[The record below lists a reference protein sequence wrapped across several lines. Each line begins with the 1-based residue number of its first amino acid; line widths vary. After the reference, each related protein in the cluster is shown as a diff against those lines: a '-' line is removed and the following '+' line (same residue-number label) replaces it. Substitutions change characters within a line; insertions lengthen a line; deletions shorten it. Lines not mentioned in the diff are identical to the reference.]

1 MNTIFV
7 LYLLFFF
14 FFFLFPFNYKPNIFF
29 CTLLFKIARAIF
41 DVEEATAK
49 AFEII
54 LEHKVQL
61 GPLNLF

>member
-7 LYLLFFF
+7 LYLFF
-14 FFFLFPFNYKPNIFF
+14 FNYKPNILF
-29 CTLLFKIARAIF
+29 CTFLFKIARAIF